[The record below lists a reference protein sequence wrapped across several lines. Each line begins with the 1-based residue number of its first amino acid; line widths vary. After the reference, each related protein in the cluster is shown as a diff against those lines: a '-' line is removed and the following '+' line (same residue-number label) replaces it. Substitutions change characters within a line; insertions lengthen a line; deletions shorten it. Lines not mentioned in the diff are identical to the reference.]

1 MEYFKRSYE
10 LSGAKACLVQS
21 GGSDCFAD
29 GERCSSINSGDHPGE
44 MVPWNFTGQ
53 AGWAQVNG
61 RDDIL
66 IPVKVEFDEYYLTH
80 RSFAFDLYIIL
91 LTVLKV
97 IRKEGV
103 QH

>member
-1 MEYFKRSYE
+1 MHLQPINK
-10 LSGAKACLVQS
+10 
-21 GGSDCFAD
+21 DC
-29 GERCSSINSGDHPGE
+29 GI
-44 MVPWNFTGQ
+44 T
-53 AGWAQVNG
+53 GWAQING

-66 IPVKVEFDEYYLTH
+66 IPVKAEFDEYYLTH

-91 LTVLKV
+91 LTALKV